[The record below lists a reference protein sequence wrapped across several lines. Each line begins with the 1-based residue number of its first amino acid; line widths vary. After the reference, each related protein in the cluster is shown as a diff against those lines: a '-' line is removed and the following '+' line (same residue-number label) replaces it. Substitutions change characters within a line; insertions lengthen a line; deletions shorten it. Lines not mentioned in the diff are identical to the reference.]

1 MSIIKH
7 NPVTGEMYLTR
18 RDTEFLGLPVG
29 NAFSGAPFKQKNM
42 PFFIAPAIA
51 AVGTA
56 VGVGA
61 TIAATAVAIGT
72 VAAVAGTAMTVVGA
86 ITGDKGLMK
95 IGAIV
100 GLAGAGV
107 GMIAGGA
114 AAAASGGS
122 FLSGMGGMGSAGI
135 ASSQAAAAEVAGL
148 APNLVAAGITNS
160 ELAAGAAEF
169 TASGAST
176 TTTGLNAVV
185 NPASQTMGA
194 AYGITGEG
202 ANIAIQA
209 PAPVYT
215 NGVLTSVGS
224 GTAQLGSQL
233 PQTIAAG
240 LAKTAGTSTQ
250 AGFFSEMLSGMT
262 PTEKLMTASFGLKAV
277 GGIGDAYNTNQKNK
291 HDQKAEAQRLTNLN
305 AQPTISGLFGYDAK
319 GNKVTSPAQSAQPT
333 ASTTSLA
340 PPTLAVPT
348 LTPSG
353 LLAQGVK

>member
-1 MSIIKH
+1 MIKH
-7 NPVTGEMYLTR
+7 NAFTGEMYLTR
-18 RDTEFLGLPVG
+18 RDTEALGLPVG
-29 NAFSGAPFKQKNM
+29 NAFKGAPFKQKEM

-51 AVGTA
+51 AIGTA
-56 VGVGA
+56 VGIGVGA

-114 AAAASGGS
+114 AAAAAGGS
-122 FLSGMGGMGSAGI
+122 FMSGMGGLGSAGI

-148 APNLVAAGITNS
+148 APGFVEAGITNS
-160 ELAAGAAEF
+160 DLVAGASEF
-169 TASGAST
+169 TAQGANT
-176 TTTGLNAVV
+176 ATQGLGAVI
-185 NPASQTMGA
+185 NPTANTMGA

-202 ANIAIQA
+202 ANVATQA
-209 PAPVYT
+209 AAPVYT
-215 NGVLTSVGS
+215 NGVLTSAGS
-224 GTAQLGSQL
+224 G
-233 PQTIAAG
+233 AAKIGTTLAPEITSG
-240 LAKTAGTSTQ
+240 LANTAAIGTQ
-250 AGFFSEMLSGMT
+250 DGFFASMLSGMT

-277 GGIGDAYNTNQKNK
+277 GGIGDAYNANQKNK
-291 HDQKAEAQRLTNLN
+291 QDKAAQATMLANLN
-305 AQPTISGLFGYDAK
+305 AQPTISGMFGYDSN
-319 GNKVTSPAQSAQPT
+319 GNKVTSPATPTQS
-333 ASTTSLA
+333 STSLA
-340 PPTLAVPT
+340 PPSLSVPT

>member
-1 MSIIKH
+1 MTYFKH
-7 NPVTGEMYLTR
+7 NAFTGEMYLSKH
-18 RDTEFLGLPVG
+18 DTEFLGLPVG

-135 ASSQAAAAEVAGL
+135 ASSQAAAASEVA
-148 APNLVAAGITNS
+148 
-160 ELAAGAAEF
+160 
-169 TASGAST
+169 ASGALGINAAINST
-176 TTTGLNAVV
+176 PTAMAQASAAANSSPIISGATQSSSVLGTSLSTGAQTAVAPLMTPINATSTFNAATGAVTV
-185 NPASQTMGA
+185 GANAPAS
-194 AYGITGEG
+194 
-202 ANIAIQA
+202 
-209 PAPVYT
+209 
-215 NGVLTSVGS
+215 
-224 GTAQLGSQL
+224 
-233 PQTIAAG
+233 
-240 LAKTAGTSTQ
+240 

-291 HDQKAEAQRLTNLN
+291 YDQKAEAQRLTNLN